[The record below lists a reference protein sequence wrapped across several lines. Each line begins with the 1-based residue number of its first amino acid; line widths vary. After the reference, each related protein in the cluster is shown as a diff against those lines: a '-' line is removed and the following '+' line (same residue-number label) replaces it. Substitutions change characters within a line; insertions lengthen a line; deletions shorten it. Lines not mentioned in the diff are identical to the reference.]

1 MTVALEADLALT
13 NVAQLAGVTDG
24 RRAFERIDLTNRFQI
39 LDGGSIAVRGGRIV
53 WVGLANQLPAVSR
66 DCKIHDCGGRV
77 VVPGLVDSHTHL
89 IYAGDR
95 VEEFEWRLNGASY
108 QEIAERGGGINTTV
122 RALRNATNAELANQ
136 TRRRLR
142 RCLAGGVTTVEI
154 KTGYGLNA
162 ADELRCLDVIG
173 QLDREGPWEL
183 VPTFLGAHVVPP
195 EFARNRAGYVRLL
208 CEEMLPAV
216 AASGKAR
223 FCDVFC
229 DRGAFD
235 IQESC
240 EILEAA
246 RRLGMQLKLHADE
259 LTCLGGARLAV
270 ELDALSADH
279 LLCIDQAGIDAL
291 AQSRTVATLLPGTA
305 LFLGLAFAP
314 ARKILA
320 RGIPVALATDS
331 NPGTC
336 PSENLLLMG
345 SLACTQM
352 RMAPLEAL
360 AGMTIHGA
368 AALGL
373 SDRLGSFEPG
383 KQADFVVCDVR
394 RFEQLFYEF
403 GANHVRQVFKR
414 GNLVFDANS
423 ARSA

>member
-1 MTVALEADLALT
+1 MQADLVLS
-13 NVAQLAGVTDG
+13 NVGQLVGVTASG
-24 RRAFERIDLTNRFQI
+24 LPSEGSGLANRFQVI
-39 LDGGSIAVRGGRIV
+39 PGGSIAALDGRIT
-53 WVGLANQLPAVSR
+53 WVGPASELPEISR
-66 DCKIHDCGGRV
+66 NCARHDCGGHV
-77 VVPGLVDSHTHL
+77 VIPGLVDSHTHL

-95 VEEFEWRLNGASY
+95 VEEFEWRLAGASY

-122 RALRNATNAELANQ
+122 RALRKATNADLASQ
-136 TRRRLR
+136 TRQRLR
-142 RCLAGGVTTVEI
+142 RCLAGGVTTVEV
-154 KTGYGLNA
+154 KTGYGLNS
-162 ADELRCLDVIG
+162 ADELRCLDVIA

-195 EFARNRAGYVRLL
+195 EFAGDRQGYVRLL
-208 CEEMLPAV
+208 CEEMLPHV
-216 AASGKAR
+216 ATSGLAR

-235 IQESC
+235 LRETRS
-240 EILEAA
+240 ILETA
-246 RRLGMQLKLHADE
+246 RQLGMKLKLHADE
-259 LTCLGGARLAV
+259 LTCLGGAQLAA
-270 ELDALSADH
+270 ELDAISADH
-279 LLCIDQAGIDAL
+279 LLCIDQAGIEAL
-291 AQSRTVATLLPGTA
+291 ARSRTIATLLPGTA
-305 LFLGLAFAP
+305 LFLGLSFAP
-314 ARKILA
+314 ARQILE

-352 RMAPLEAL
+352 HMSPLEAL
-360 AGMTIHGA
+360 VGMTLHGA

-383 KQADFVVCDVR
+383 KQADFVICDVR

-414 GNLVFDANS
+414 GKLVFDANAAAAS
-423 ARSA
+423 